1 MTQHSSPSANK
12 SPSTWGVHLVSE
24 NAPKVLTPT
33 ATILKQGGVLLSLTD
48 DFHIHMPAES
58 TLLLSELLFE
68 AAMRDADVEAMID
81 WEDEADQ

>member
-1 MTQHSSPSANK
+1 M
-12 SPSTWGVHLVSE
+12 VSE
-24 NAPKVLTPT
+24 NAPQVLTPT

-48 DFHIHMPAES
+48 DINIHMTAES

-68 AAMRDADVEAMID
+68 AAMRDVDFEDMID

>member
-1 MTQHSSPSANK
+1 M
-12 SPSTWGVHLVSE
+12 VSE
-24 NAPKVLTPT
+24 NEPQVLTPT

-48 DFHIHMPAES
+48 DINIHMTAES

-68 AAMRDADVEAMID
+68 AAMRDVDFEDMVN

>member
-1 MTQHSSPSANK
+1 M
-12 SPSTWGVHLVSE
+12 VSE
-24 NAPKVLTPT
+24 NEPQVLTPT

-48 DFHIHMPAES
+48 DINIHMTAES

-68 AAMRDADVEAMID
+68 AAMRDADVDQMIE

>member
-1 MTQHSSPSANK
+1 M
-12 SPSTWGVHLVSE
+12 VSE
-24 NAPKVLTPT
+24 NEPQVLTPI

-48 DFHIHMPAES
+48 DINIHMTAES

-68 AAMRDADVEAMID
+68 AAMRDVDFEDMID